1 MENQLNQFLKK
12 KKSSSYFHTLVNF
25 KFDNSTIEN
34 NGYFMVT
41 SNSCYDKNI
50 HHTREEYKEIT
61 GIDINVQA
69 DIEKT
74 QIHISTKASF
84 SIEDQLLPS
93 GTRLEYIKGLDIE
106 LEISNGRKTIEKL
119 RFFHEDDPSAQLE
132 AGK

>member
-1 MENQLNQFLKK
+1 
-12 KKSSSYFHTLVNF
+12 
-25 KFDNSTIEN
+25 
-34 NGYFMVT
+34 MVT

-50 HHTREEYKEIT
+50 HHTREEYKEIPR
-61 GIDINVQA
+61 IDINVQA

-74 QIHISTKASF
+74 QIHILTKAPF

-93 GTRLEYIKGLDIE
+93 GTKLQYIKGLDIE

-119 RFFHEDDPSAQLE
+119 RFFHGDDSGAQLE